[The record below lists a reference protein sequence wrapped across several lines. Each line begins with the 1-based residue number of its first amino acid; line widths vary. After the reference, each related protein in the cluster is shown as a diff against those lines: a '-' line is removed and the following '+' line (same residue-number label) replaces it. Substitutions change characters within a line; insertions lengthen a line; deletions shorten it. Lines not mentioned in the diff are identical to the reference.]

1 MKKAAI
7 YVRVSTDQ
15 QTIKNQVLI
24 LTEVARRSGWEIVQ
38 VFADEGI
45 SGAKGRDRRPG
56 FDALLKAVTRF
67 EVEIV
72 MAFAVDRL
80 GRSLSDL
87 VGFLSEIQARGC
99 DLYLHQ
105 QAIDTSTPAGRMLF
119 QLLGVFAEFERTI
132 IASRVIAGQARAR
145 ANGVRFGRPPLAPSR
160 VEKVRRALAD
170 GRSIRAVA
178 RATGVSTATVQRVK
192 RSMIQPPEPLAA

>member
-1 MKKAAI
+1 MKKAAL
-7 YVRVSTDQ
+7 YVRVSTDA
-15 QTIKNQVLI
+15 QTIENQVLV
-24 LTEVARRSGWEIVQ
+24 LTEVAQRSGWEIVQ

-56 FDALLKAVTRF
+56 FDALLKAIARR
-67 EVEIV
+67 EVEII

-119 QLLGVFAEFERTI
+119 QLLGVFAEFERSI

-145 ANGVRFGRPPLAPSR
+145 AKGVRFGRPPLPAGR

-178 RATGVSTATVQRVK
+178 RSTGVSTATVQRVK
-192 RSMIQPPEPLAA
+192 RQG

>member
-1 MKKAAI
+1 MKKAAL

-15 QTIKNQVLI
+15 QTIKNQVLL

-38 VFADEGI
+38 VFADEGV
-45 SGAKGRDRRPG
+45 SGAKGRDQRPG
-56 FDALLKAVTRF
+56 FDALLKAITRY

-178 RATGVSTATVQRVK
+178 KAAGVSTATVQRVK
-192 RSMIQPPEPLAA
+192 RSMAPPEPMAA

>member
-1 MKKAAI
+1 MKKAAL

-15 QTIKNQVLI
+15 QTIENQVLL
-24 LTEVARRSGWEIVQ
+24 LTEVAQRSGWEIVQ

-45 SGAKGRDRRPG
+45 SGAKSRDKRPG
-56 FDALLKAVTRF
+56 FDALLKAVARR

-87 VGFLSEIQARGC
+87 VGFLSEIQAREC

-119 QLLGVFAEFERTI
+119 QLLGVFAEFERSMI
-132 IASRVIAGQARAR
+132 IGRVRAGQARAK
-145 ANGVRFGRPPLAPSR
+145 AQGVKFGRPPLPPIR
-160 VEKVRRALAD
+160 MEKVRKALAD
-170 GRSIRAVA
+170 GRSIRVVA
-178 RATGVSTATVQRVK
+178 KATGVSTATVQRVK
-192 RSMIQPPEPLAA
+192 RSMATAA

>member
-1 MKKAAI
+1 MHA
-7 YVRVSTDQ
+7 
-15 QTIKNQVLI
+15 
-24 LTEVARRSGWEIVQ
+24 ERSGAPHENVGGRRR

-45 SGAKGRDRRPG
+45 SGATGRDKRPG
-56 FDALLKAVTRF
+56 FDALLKAVARR
-67 EVEIV
+67 EVDIV
-72 MAFAVDRL
+72 AAFAVDRL

-145 ANGVRFGRPPLAPSR
+145 ASGVRFGRPPLAPGR

-192 RSMIQPPEPLAA
+192 RGVV